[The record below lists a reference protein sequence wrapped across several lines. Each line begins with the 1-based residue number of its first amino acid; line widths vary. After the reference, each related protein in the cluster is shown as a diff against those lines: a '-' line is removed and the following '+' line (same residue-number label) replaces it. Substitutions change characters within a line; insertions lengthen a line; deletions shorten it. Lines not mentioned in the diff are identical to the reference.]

1 MSAGF
6 VVLLA
11 CDVSTLVPRTRLL
24 CTINLLGC
32 GAFEPHLVP
41 QGPTQVHDKQAVH
54 GLSKHLSVCEQSSRK
69 LCWDQPN
76 MKCLPASLW
85 FEMVFCD
92 YCI

>member
-1 MSAGF
+1 MYHQSARMWG
-6 VVLLA
+6 VRA
-11 CDVSTLVPRTRLL
+11 S
-24 CTINLLGC
+24 LGAS
-32 GAFEPHLVP
+32 GLRP

-69 LCWDQPN
+69 LCWDQPD